1 MKTRRHSVLN
11 ALAAAAI
18 LASAQVYAQQGG
30 NVPSSPRPADPT
42 ANLPS
47 ATGSQTT
54 LPSGAVTGAGQP
66 QGTVKQPNVGAPGGL
81 EERARREARTGG
93 STKAGASTAAGAAGS
108 GAAGGSTGGAAGASG
123 AAGTSDGATG
133 TRTRA
138 ARQSRG

>member
-1 MKTRRHSVLN
+1 MKTRRHSVI
-11 ALAAAAI
+11 AAI
-18 LASAQVYAQQGG
+18 ATAAIFAGAYVHAQQGG
-30 NVPSSPRPADPT
+30 NVPASPRPADPT

-47 ATGSQTT
+47 ASGSQTT

-66 QGTVKQPNVGAPGGL
+66 QGTTRQPKVGAPGGL

-93 STKAGASTAAGAAGS
+93 TGATSTGRTGGTAAGSDAPAAS
-108 GAAGGSTGGAAGASG
+108 SGAAGASEGG
-123 AAGTSDGATG
+123 AG

>member
-1 MKTRRHSVLN
+1 MKLNTHSLLG

-18 LASAQVYAQQGG
+18 LISVPAHAQQSGAAT
-30 NVPSSPRPADPT
+30 SPRPADPT

-81 EERARREARTGG
+81 EERARREARTGA
-93 STKAGASTAAGAAGS
+93 STKATGRTATGAT
-108 GAAGGSTGGAAGASG
+108 GAAGATGGASG
-123 AAGTSDGATG
+123 ATGTSDGATG
-133 TRTRA
+133 TPARA

>member
-1 MKTRRHSVLN
+1 MKTRRHSVIT
-11 ALAAAAI
+11 ALATAAI
-18 LASAQVYAQQGG
+18 LASAHVHAQQGG
-30 NVPSSPRPADPT
+30 NVPANPRPADPT

-66 QGTVKQPNVGAPGGL
+66 QGTVKQPNAGAPGGL

-93 STKAGASTAAGAAGS
+93 STGTTGSTAAGARAT
-108 GAAGGSTGGAAGASG
+108 GSTAGGAAGASG
-123 AAGTSDGATG
+123 TAGTSDGATG

-138 ARQSRG
+138 ARQARG